1 MKILGL
7 IPARG
12 GSKGIPNKN
21 RKVLNGK
28 PLLQYTIEAT
38 LNSKFLDRVV
48 FSSEDDTLIKLAKS
62 MGVDVPFVRPSNLSK
77 DNSGTLEVVQ
87 HALKQLEEKGETFDA
102 VCLLQVTNPFRTSKF
117 IDKAIDSVI
126 KQILNYDWELLIA
139 DDASNDDTSEIVK
152 KWVKKYQSNI
162 FYHQN
167 EKNIGLQKNYVKIRN
182 KCNGQYIAHLEAD
195 DYWIDPMKTSKQ
207 IKLLDEHPDM
217 TWCFTNG
224 QKIDNQGKLIKE
236 INNNLPSSF
245 DFYFFL
251 KNKLNPLNN
260 SIIYRNNLKSRTF
273 PKYFFSII
281 QWDVVLMYQMSLNS
295 IIGFVPVNGLAW
307 RRHENATSF
316 SKEFTGYKR
325 YKDWMV
331 INEEM
336 KKILDI
342 KFHKFFTNK

>member
-1 MKILGL
+1 
-7 IPARG
+7 
-12 GSKGIPNKN
+12 
-21 RKVLNGK
+21 
-28 PLLQYTIEAT
+28 
-38 LNSKFLDRVV
+38 
-48 FSSEDDTLIKLAKS
+48 
-62 MGVDVPFVRPSNLSK
+62 
-77 DNSGTLEVVQ
+77 
-87 HALKQLEEKGETFDA
+87 
-102 VCLLQVTNPFRTSKF
+102 
-117 IDKAIDSVI
+117 
-126 KQILNYDWELLIA
+126 
-139 DDASNDDTSEIVK
+139 
-152 KWVKKYQSNI
+152 
-162 FYHQN
+162 
-167 EKNIGLQKNYVKIRN
+167 
-182 KCNGQYIAHLEAD
+182 
-195 DYWIDPMKTSKQ
+195 MKTSKQ

-342 KFHKFFTNK
+342 KFHKFFTNKYAYEFLMLAALKNNKIFKFLYYLTFFLLTKPILNLSYMRDVFWKLRNV